1 MSFRTRLQTFVESRQ
16 KIQIWYGMG
25 CHNTVTGRVLNVD
38 HDHIDIESYSHES
51 DGQIHVRRILVPL
64 HLILHID
71 ITSSSEMSNDDELDN
86 LGEREEGKSVSS
98 LLPVID
104 LPDTPRGYGIKIFSQ
119 LNASSANH
127 FSRMSLGPG
136 GVYFACDG
144 SIWFIDQTGQL
155 IEYAR
160 IRGNNTIASLCFDS
174 RGVLY
179 VATVQGTIYHID
191 PSKSGRVLA
200 QLDGRLTGGGTFL
213 ADLILGPQE
222 ELYVSNFPGNTGGI
236 FKVQVDGE
244 YEVLLSGPQ
253 HGTQGLLLDNE
264 GFLWGLEHAT
274 GCAVKRSLNGRELA
288 RVRVAQPEDFNFA
301 DGFDGNLAIDSLN
314 RLYVT
319 AGRAGNVLRIN
330 HEGRS
335 EIFLS
340 GLVNPTGIAFG
351 LDGTLYV
358 LEAGRSRVLRVTALD
373 KADITAS
380 ATALS

>member
-25 CHNTVTGRVLNVD
+25 CHNTVTGRVLSVD
-38 HDHIDIESYSHES
+38 HDHIDIESYSHEN

-64 HLILHID
+64 HLVLHID
-71 ITSSSEMSNDDELDN
+71 ITSSEIGDEDELTSIEDRQ
-86 LGEREEGKSVSS
+86 ESKAVST
-98 LLPVID
+98 LPSVID
-104 LPDTPRGYGIKIFSQ
+104 LPDTPKGYGVRVLSQ
-119 LNASSANH
+119 LNASAANR
-127 FSRMSLGPG
+127 FSRLTLGPG
-136 GVYFACDG
+136 GIYFACEG
-144 SIWFIDQTGQL
+144 SIWFIEQGGQL

-160 IRGNNTIASLCFDS
+160 IRGNNTIASLRFDS

-179 VATVQGTIYHID
+179 VATIQGTIYHID

-213 ADLILGPQE
+213 ADLVLGPQE
-222 ELYVSNFPGNTGGI
+222 EMYVSNFPGNAGGI
-236 FKVQVDGE
+236 FKVQIDGE
-244 YEVLLSGPQ
+244 YDVLLSGSQ
-253 HGTQGLLLDNE
+253 QGTQGLLVDQEN
-264 GFLWGLEHAT
+264 FLWGLEHAT
-274 GCAVKRSLNGRELA
+274 GMAVKHSLNGRELA
-288 RVRVAQPEDFNFA
+288 RVIVAPPEAFNFA
-301 DGFDGNLAIDSLN
+301 DGFDGNMAMDSLG

-319 AGRAGNVLRIN
+319 AGRAGNVMRVN
-330 HEGRS
+330 REGKS

-351 LDGTLYV
+351 LDGALFV

-373 KADITAS
+373 KADRTAS